1 MISLKKLF
9 TPVKSINSE
18 EAKAFMAEHPEGA
31 YTLLDVRQPG
41 EYETEHIPGA
51 KLIPLP
57 GLKDGLRQLDK
68 QKPVIAY
75 CAIGGRSLAAAQ
87 LLSGL
92 GFKEVYNLQGGI
104 KAWQGNKAV
113 GPQELN
119 LELVRGDETAA
130 EMIALAY
137 GLEMGLG
144 VFYQSMIASAE
155 DSELKALFAKLA
167 DIENLHKKRLFDLL
181 AEIDPPDKDIQAY
194 EADIRPT
201 ILEGGFQL
209 DDFMKKNE
217 SFLHTVP
224 DVLDLA
230 MMLETQAFDLYLR
243 FADKSVDSQSQ
254 GVLFKLAD
262 EEKSHLEVLGRLVEK
277 KTT

>member
-18 EAKAFMAEHPEGA
+18 EVKRFIAGHEEGA

-41 EYETEHIPGA
+41 EYEAEHIPGA

-68 QKPVIAY
+68 QQPVIVY
-75 CAIGGRSLAAAQ
+75 CASGGRSLAAAQ

-92 GFKEVYNLQGGI
+92 DFNEIYNLQGGI
-104 KAWQGNKAV
+104 KAWQGGKAA

-119 LELVRGDETAA
+119 LEIVRGDETPA

-137 GLEMGLG
+137 GMEMGLG
-144 VFYQSMIASAE
+144 VFYQNLIETAE
-155 DSELKALFAKLA
+155 DPELKALFAKLA
-167 DIENLHKKRLFDLL
+167 DIERHHKQRLFDLL
-181 AEIDPPDKDIQAY
+181 AEIDP
-194 EADIRPT
+194 
-201 ILEGGFQL
+201 
-209 DDFMKKNE
+209 DDFLQKNE
-217 SFLHTVP
+217 PFLQTVS

-230 MMLETQAFDLYLR
+230 MMLETQALDLYLR
-243 FADKSVDSQSQ
+243 FAEKSTDERTQN
-254 GVLFKLAD
+254 VLFSIAD
-262 EEKSHLEVLGRLVEK
+262 EEKAHLSSLGDLMDIK
-277 KTT
+277 IF

>member
-18 EAKAFMAEHPEGA
+18 EAKKFMAAKPEGD

-41 EYETEHIPGA
+41 EYEAEHIPGA

-68 QKPVIAY
+68 QKPVLVY
-75 CAIGGRSLAAAQ
+75 CASGGRSLAAAQ

-92 GFKEVYNLQGGI
+92 DFNEIYNLQGGI
-104 KAWQGNKAV
+104 KGWQGSKAA

-119 LELVRGDETAA
+119 LELVRGDETPS

-137 GLEMGLG
+137 GMEMGLG
-144 VFYQSMIASAE
+144 VFYRQMIERTE
-155 DSELKALFAKLA
+155 DPDLQALFVKLA
-167 DIENLHKKRLFDLL
+167 DIENHHKKRLFDLL
-181 AEIDPPDKDIQAY
+181 AEIDPPGKDVETY
-194 EADIRPT
+194 EADIQPA

-209 DDFMKKNE
+209 DEFMKKNE
-217 SFLHTVP
+217 PFLHAVP

-230 MMLETQAFDLYLR
+230 MMLETQALDLYMR
-243 FADKSVDSQSQ
+243 FAENSTNAQTRD
-254 GVLFKLAD
+254 VLFTVAD
-262 EEKSHLEVLGRLVEK
+262 EEKAHLQSLGRLLEEK
-277 KTT
+277 F

>member
-18 EAKAFMAEHPEGA
+18 EAKKFMAAKPEGD

-41 EYETEHIPGA
+41 EYEAEHIPGA

-68 QKPVIAY
+68 QKPVLVY
-75 CAIGGRSLAAAQ
+75 CASGGRSLAAAQ

-92 GFKEVYNLQGGI
+92 DFNEIYNLQGGI
-104 KAWQGNKAV
+104 KGWQGSKAA

-119 LELVRGDETAA
+119 LELVRGDETPS

-137 GLEMGLG
+137 GMEMGLG
-144 VFYQSMIASAE
+144 IFYRQMIERTE
-155 DSELKALFAKLA
+155 DPDLQALFVKLA
-167 DIENLHKKRLFDLL
+167 DIENHHKKRLFDFL
-181 AEIDPPDKDIQAY
+181 AEIDPPDKDVETY
-194 EADIRPT
+194 EADIQPA

-209 DDFMKKNE
+209 DEFMKKNE
-217 SFLHTVP
+217 LFLRAVP

-230 MMLETQAFDLYLR
+230 MMLETQALDLYMR
-243 FADKSVDSQSQ
+243 FAENSTNAQTRD
-254 GVLFKLAD
+254 VLFTVAD
-262 EEKSHLEVLGRLVEK
+262 EEKAHLQSLGRLLEEK
-277 KTT
+277 F